1 MRNRDRDVAEGGGPR
16 PAASSMEGPRAEASK
31 SLFSAIL
38 TPHRSLKPAGFMI
51 LMSGVVAISF
61 GAGMAFYMMGAW
73 PVLGFFGLDAMLIYW
88 AFKLN
93 YRSGQ
98 LYETV
103 DLTGDAL
110 TVTRILPSGEAKSW
124 TFNPYWARCQLTELA
139 GAGQQLC
146 LISHGKR
153 LVFGR
158 FLSIAEKQDFADALS
173 GALRDARG
181 GSRI

>member
-1 MRNRDRDVAEGGGPR
+1 MRNRDREVMERGGTR
-16 PAASSMEGPRAEASK
+16 PAVPKMEGPRAEPSK
-31 SLFSAIL
+31 SQFSAIL
-38 TPHRSLKPAGFMI
+38 TPHRSLQPAGFMI

-61 GAGMAFYMMGAW
+61 GAGMAFYLMGAW
-73 PVLGFFGLDAMLIYW
+73 PVLGFFGLDVMLIYW

-103 DLTGDAL
+103 DLTDDTL
-110 TVTRILPSGEAKSW
+110 TVIRVLPSGEAKSW

-139 GAGQQLC
+139 GAGRQLC

-158 FLSIAEKQDFADALS
+158 FLSLEEKQDFADALS
-173 GALRDARG
+173 GALREARG
-181 GSRI
+181 GTRV